1 MYEIYALVRTVDE
14 QLYIGELG
22 ETVVAGRALIEITCP
37 PTDAQLGH
45 TLLVD
50 PRRVQSIRLIP
61 DAALMQAAA
70 ESYSANGYG
79 GDEAELFQLVHG
91 RYPFVVDPA
100 DPLDSSENA
109 PASVPATPAPPPILA
124 YAELEV
130 RGSGGDVLTY
140 LGRLDPTALER
151 TDAYTRFLRLEQA
164 GDLALYTPIL
174 NVVRCQLLSESE
186 YQAHV
191 VAQKPLAAGAAGNL
205 AARSGAQRH
214 RGSYG
219 EAG

>member
-1 MYEIYALVRTVDE
+1 MYEIYAMVRTVDE

-22 ETVVAGRALIEITCP
+22 ETVVAGRAMIEITSP

-45 TLLVD
+45 TMLVD

-70 ESYSANGYG
+70 ESYSANCCR
-79 GDEAELFQLVHG
+79 GDEAELFQIIHG
-91 RYPFVVDPA
+91 RYPFAVDPA
-100 DPLDSSENA
+100 DPVDVPENA
-109 PASVPATPAPPPILA
+109 PASVLAANAQPPNLA

-130 RGSGGDVLTY
+130 RGSGGNVLTY

-151 TDAYTRFLRLEQA
+151 TDACTRFLRLEQA

-191 VAQKPLAAGAAGNL
+191 AAQKPLAAGAAGNL
-205 AARSGAQRH
+205 AARSGAR
-214 RGSYG
+214 RN
-219 EAG
+219 